1 MFGKNK
7 NQDQK
12 MSFKVLMN
20 DGHAATLAA
29 SMPILLY
36 DGRYLQ
42 HNGVRRTIEVAKLAP
57 KLWTRIPA
65 LESLKTSYGC
75 EPDQTVYAIV
85 MPSWAFKK
93 FQLFKPMKKKDIHR
107 TVSYM
112 AAKAIFADAFMDT
125 DVTMIS
131 ASMFL
136 DSVNT
141 NIGMEKSQK
150 NYCNIMRVLQMF
162 EDKDGYLSS
171 TDIEMAAVFIA
182 AICEDCNAADIR
194 KSVAHA
200 AKISGKDIVKTW
212 KKDRKDTKKK
222 KKNGDSLNVKPNLDA
237 VMYPDEDDDM
247 DEDEPPIEEKPTPD
261 PPKAKEEMDK
271 ATDASNA
278 AGKIVDVAKKV
289 AKNPKDDP
297 FAEDEEFTNYSI
309 FDDADKE
316 VPAAKSVARF
326 TKVPKANSTDEAE
339 DLDVEPVGLRDMSG
353 DDVEEI
359 DEEDEVPE
367 QPLVEQATIIP
378 EEDDQ

>member
-12 MSFKVLMN
+12 LSFKVLMN

-36 DGRYLQ
+36 DGRYLK
-42 HNGVRRTIEVAKLAP
+42 HNDVRRTIEIAKLAP

-65 LESLKTSYGC
+65 LESLKTSFGRS
-75 EPDQTVYAIV
+75 PDQTVYAIV

-93 FQLFKPMKKKDIHR
+93 FQLFKPMRKKDIDR

-112 AAKAIFADAFMDT
+112 AAKAIFDNAFMDT
-125 DVTMIS
+125 DITKIS

-150 NYCNIMRVLQMF
+150 SYCNIMRVLQMF

-171 TDIEMAAVFIA
+171 TDIEMASVFIA

-194 KSVAHA
+194 KAVAHA

-222 KKNGDSLNVKPNLDA
+222 KKNGDSLNIKPNMDA
-237 VMYPDEDDDM
+237 VMYPDEDDDDM
-247 DEDEPPIEEKPTPD
+247 EDEPPIEEKPNPN

-271 ATDASNA
+271 VTDSSNDADKIA
-278 AGKIVDVAKKV
+278 AAAKKV
-289 AKNPKDDP
+289 DKN
-297 FAEDEEFTNYSI
+297 
-309 FDDADKE
+309 
-316 VPAAKSVARF
+316 
-326 TKVPKANSTDEAE
+326 PKANSADEDE
-339 DLDVEPVGLRDMSG
+339 DLDAEPVGLRDMSG
-353 DDVEEI
+353 DDVEET
-359 DEEDEVPE
+359 DPEDEVPE

>member
-12 MSFKVLMN
+12 LSFKVLMN

-29 SMPILLY
+29 GMPILLY
-36 DGRYLQ
+36 DGRYLK
-42 HNGVRRTIEVAKLAP
+42 HNDVRRTIEIAKLAP

-75 EPDQTVYAIV
+75 EPEQTIYAIV
-85 MPSWAFKK
+85 VPSWAFKK
-93 FQLFKPMKKKDIHR
+93 IQLFKPMKKKDIHR

-125 DVTMIS
+125 DVTTIS

-194 KSVAHA
+194 KAVAHA

-247 DEDEPPIEEKPTPD
+247 DEDEPPIEEKPIPD
-261 PPKAKEEMDK
+261 PPKEKMDK
-271 ATDASNA
+271 ATGAERKA
-278 AGKIVDVAKKV
+278 TE
-289 AKNPKDDP
+289 NPKNDSVD
-297 FAEDEEFTNYSI
+297 ED
-309 FDDADKE
+309 
-316 VPAAKSVARF
+316 
-326 TKVPKANSTDEAE
+326 E
-339 DLDVEPVGLRDMSG
+339 DLDTEPIGLWEISG
-353 DDVEEI
+353 DDVEEP
-359 DEEDEVPE
+359 DSEDEVPE

>member
-12 MSFKVLMN
+12 LSFKVLMN

-36 DGRYLQ
+36 DGRYLK
-42 HNGVRRTIEVAKLAP
+42 HNDVRRTIEIAKLAP

-65 LESLKTSYGC
+65 LESLKTSFGRA
-75 EPDQTVYAIV
+75 PDQTVYAIV

-93 FQLFKPMKKKDIHR
+93 FQLFKPMRKKDIDR

-112 AAKAIFADAFMDT
+112 AAKAIFDNAFMDT
-125 DVTMIS
+125 DITKIS

-141 NIGMEKSQK
+141 NIGMEKSQ
-150 NYCNIMRVLQMF
+150 NSYCHIMRVLQMF

-171 TDIEMAAVFIA
+171 TDIEMASVFIA

-194 KSVAHA
+194 KAVAHA

-222 KKNGDSLNVKPNLDA
+222 KKNGDSLNVKLNIDS

-247 DEDEPPIEEKPTPD
+247 DEDEPPIEEKPIPD
-261 PPKAKEEMDK
+261 PPKTKEKMNK
-271 ATDASNA
+271 ATDASNV
-278 AGKIVDVAKKV
+278 AGSKTADAERKV
-289 AKNPKDDP
+289 TENPKNDSAD
-297 FAEDEEFTNYSI
+297 ED
-309 FDDADKE
+309 
-316 VPAAKSVARF
+316 
-326 TKVPKANSTDEAE
+326 E
-339 DLDVEPVGLRDMSG
+339 DLDAEPIGLRDMSG

-359 DEEDEVPE
+359 DSEDEVPE

-378 EEDDQ
+378 EEDNQ

>member
-12 MSFKVLMN
+12 LSFKVLMN

-36 DGRYLQ
+36 DGRYLK
-42 HNGVRRTIEVAKLAP
+42 HNDVRRTIEIAKLAP

-65 LESLKTSYGC
+65 LESLKTSFGRS
-75 EPDQTVYAIV
+75 PDQTVYAIV

-93 FQLFKPMKKKDIHR
+93 FQLFKPMSKKDIDR

-112 AAKAIFADAFMDT
+112 AAKAIFDNAFMDT
-125 DVTMIS
+125 DITKIS

-150 NYCNIMRVLQMF
+150 SYCNIMRVLQMF

-194 KSVAHA
+194 KAVAHA

-247 DEDEPPIEEKPTPD
+247 DEDEPPIEEKPIPD
-261 PPKAKEEMDK
+261 PPKEKMDK
-271 ATDASNA
+271 ATGAERKA
-278 AGKIVDVAKKV
+278 TE
-289 AKNPKDDP
+289 NPKNDSVD
-297 FAEDEEFTNYSI
+297 ED
-309 FDDADKE
+309 
-316 VPAAKSVARF
+316 
-326 TKVPKANSTDEAE
+326 E
-339 DLDVEPVGLRDMSG
+339 DLDTEPIGLWEISG
-353 DDVEEI
+353 DDVEETNS
-359 DEEDEVPE
+359 EDEVPE

>member
-1 MFGKNK
+1 MFKIKNH
-7 NQDQK
+7 DQK
-12 MSFKVLMN
+12 LSFKVLMN

-36 DGRYLQ
+36 DGRYLK
-42 HNGVRRTIEVAKLAP
+42 HNDVRRTIEIAKLAP

-65 LESLKTSYGC
+65 LESLKTSFGRA
-75 EPDQTVYAIV
+75 PDQTVYAIV

-93 FQLFKPMKKKDIHR
+93 FQLFKPMRKKDIDR

-112 AAKAIFADAFMDT
+112 AAKAIFDNAFMDT
-125 DVTMIS
+125 DITKIS

-150 NYCNIMRVLQMF
+150 SYCNIMRVLQMF

-171 TDIEMAAVFIA
+171 TDIEMASVFIA

-194 KSVAHA
+194 KAVAHA

-222 KKNGDSLNVKPNLDA
+222 KKNGDSLNIKPNMDA
-237 VMYPDEDDDM
+237 VMYPDEDDDDM
-247 DEDEPPIEEKPTPD
+247 EDEPPIEEKPNPN

-271 ATDASNA
+271 VTDVSN
-278 AGKIVDVAKKV
+278 
-289 AKNPKDDP
+289 
-297 FAEDEEFTNYSI
+297 
-309 FDDADKE
+309 DADKITDVE
-316 VPAAKSVARF
+316 K
-326 TKVPKANSTDEAE
+326 KVDKNPKANSADEDE
-339 DLDVEPVGLRDMSG
+339 DLDAEPVGLRDMSG
-353 DDVEEI
+353 DDVEET
-359 DEEDEVPE
+359 DPEDEVPE
-367 QPLVEQATIIP
+367 QPLVEQATIVP

>member
-1 MFGKNK
+1 MFKIKNH
-7 NQDQK
+7 DQK
-12 MSFKVLMN
+12 LSFKVLMN

-36 DGRYLQ
+36 DGRYLK
-42 HNGVRRTIEVAKLAP
+42 HNDVRRTIEIAKLAP

-65 LESLKTSYGC
+65 LESLKTSFGRA
-75 EPDQTVYAIV
+75 PDQTIYAIV

-93 FQLFKPMKKKDIHR
+93 FQLFKPMKKKDIDR

-112 AAKAIFADAFMDT
+112 AAKAIFDNAFMDT
-125 DVTMIS
+125 DITKIS

-150 NYCNIMRVLQMF
+150 SYCNIMRVLQMF

-171 TDIEMAAVFIA
+171 TDIEMASVFIA

-194 KSVAHA
+194 KAVAHA

-222 KKNGDSLNVKPNLDA
+222 KKNGDSLNIKPNLDA

-247 DEDEPPIEEKPTPD
+247 DEDEPPIEEKPNPN

-271 ATDASNA
+271 VTDSSN
-278 AGKIVDVAKKV
+278 
-289 AKNPKDDP
+289 
-297 FAEDEEFTNYSI
+297 
-309 FDDADKE
+309 DADKIDNTE
-316 VPAAKSVARF
+316 KKV
-326 TKVPKANSTDEAE
+326 TKNLKNDSADEE
-339 DLDVEPVGLRDMSG
+339 DGADEEPTGLRDMSG
-353 DDVEEI
+353 DDVEEA
-359 DEEDEVPE
+359 DSEDEVPE

-378 EEDDQ
+378 EEDNQ

>member
-12 MSFKVLMN
+12 LSFKVLMN

-29 SMPILLY
+29 GMPILLY
-36 DGRYLQ
+36 DGRYLK
-42 HNGVRRTIEVAKLAP
+42 HNDVRRTIEIAKLAP

-75 EPDQTVYAIV
+75 EPEQTIYAIV

-112 AAKAIFADAFMDT
+112 AAKAIFADAFMDA
-125 DVTMIS
+125 DVTTIS

-136 DSVNT
+136 DSINT

-150 NYCNIMRVLQMF
+150 SYCNIMRVLQMF

-171 TDIEMAAVFIA
+171 TDIEMASVFIA

-194 KSVAHA
+194 KAVAHA

-222 KKNGDSLNVKPNLDA
+222 KKNGDSLNVKPNIDA

-247 DEDEPPIEEKPTPD
+247 DEDEPPIEEKPMD
-261 PPKAKEEMDK
+261 ADYVLKVRKEMDK
-271 ATDASNA
+271 VTDAIYTDKETGKVDFSASNIADKIIDA
-278 AGKIVDVAKKV
+278 AKEVTKKL
-289 AKNPKDDP
+289 KNDSD
-297 FAEDEEFTNYSI
+297 DEE
-309 FDDADKE
+309 DGVDE
-316 VPAAKSVARF
+316 EPA
-326 TKVPKANSTDEAE
+326 
-339 DLDVEPVGLRDMSG
+339 GLRDMSG

-359 DEEDEVPE
+359 DSEDEVPE

-378 EEDDQ
+378 EEDNQ

>member
-1 MFGKNK
+1 MFKNK
-7 NQDQK
+7 NHDQK
-12 MSFKVLMN
+12 LSFKVLMN

-36 DGRYLQ
+36 DGRYLK
-42 HNGVRRTIEVAKLAP
+42 HNDVRRTIEIAKLAP

-65 LESLKTSYGC
+65 LEFLKTSFGRA
-75 EPDQTVYAIV
+75 PDQTVYAIV

-93 FQLFKPMKKKDIHR
+93 FQLFKPMRKKDIDR

-112 AAKAIFADAFMDT
+112 AAKAIFDNAFMDT
-125 DVTMIS
+125 DITKIS

-150 NYCNIMRVLQMF
+150 SYCNIMRVLQMF

-171 TDIEMAAVFIA
+171 TDIEMASVFIA

-194 KSVAHA
+194 KAVAHA

-222 KKNGDSLNVKPNLDA
+222 KKNGDSLNIKPNMDA
-237 VMYPDEDDDM
+237 VMYPDEDDDDM
-247 DEDEPPIEEKPTPD
+247 EDEPPIEEKPNPN

-271 ATDASNA
+271 VTDSSN
-278 AGKIVDVAKKV
+278 
-289 AKNPKDDP
+289 
-297 FAEDEEFTNYSI
+297 
-309 FDDADKE
+309 DADKVDNTE
-316 VPAAKSVARF
+316 KKV
-326 TKVPKANSTDEAE
+326 TKNLKNDSADEE
-339 DLDVEPVGLRDMSG
+339 DGADEEPTGLRDMSG
-353 DDVEEI
+353 DDVEET
-359 DEEDEVPE
+359 DPEDEVPE
-367 QPLVEQATIIP
+367 QPLVEQATIVP

>member
-1 MFGKNK
+1 MFKNK

-12 MSFKVLMN
+12 LSFKVLMN

-36 DGRYLQ
+36 DGRYLK
-42 HNGVRRTIEVAKLAP
+42 HNNVRRTIEVAKLAP

-65 LESLKTSYGC
+65 LESLKTAYGC

-85 MPSWAFKK
+85 MPSWAFKR

-107 TVSYM
+107 TISYM
-112 AAKAIFADAFMDT
+112 ATKAIFADAFMDA
-125 DVTMIS
+125 DVTKIS

-141 NIGMEKSQK
+141 KIGMEKSQK
-150 NYCNIMRVLQMF
+150 NYCAIMRVLQMF

-171 TDIEMAAVFIA
+171 TDIEMASEFIA
-182 AICEDCNAADIR
+182 AICEDCNAADIH
-194 KSVAHA
+194 KAVAHA
-200 AKISGKDIVKTW
+200 AKISGKDISKSW

-237 VMYPDEDDDM
+237 AMYPDEDDDM
-247 DEDEPPIEEKPTPD
+247 DEDEPPIEEKPMPD
-261 PPKAKEEMDK
+261 PLKVKEEMGK
-271 ATDASNA
+271 VTDAMFTDKETGKVDITPSNVA
-278 AGKIVDVAKKV
+278 DKIVDAAKKV
-289 AKNPKDDP
+289 TKNLKNDSDD
-297 FAEDEEFTNYSI
+297 
-309 FDDADKE
+309 
-316 VPAAKSVARF
+316 
-326 TKVPKANSTDEAE
+326 E
-339 DLDVEPVGLRDMSG
+339 DLDAEPVGLHDMSG

-359 DEEDEVPE
+359 DSEDEVPE

>member
-1 MFGKNK
+1 MFKNK
-7 NQDQK
+7 NHDQK
-12 MSFKVLMN
+12 LSFKVLMN

-36 DGRYLQ
+36 EGRYLK
-42 HNGVRRTIEVAKLAP
+42 HNDVRRTIEIAKLAP

-65 LESLKTSYGC
+65 LESLKTSFGRS
-75 EPDQTVYAIV
+75 PDQTVYAIV

-93 FQLFKPMKKKDIHR
+93 FQLFKPMRKKDIDR

-112 AAKAIFADAFMDT
+112 AAKAIFDNAFMDT
-125 DVTMIS
+125 DITKIS

-150 NYCNIMRVLQMF
+150 SYCNIMRVLQMF

-171 TDIEMAAVFIA
+171 TDIEMASVFIA

-194 KSVAHA
+194 KAVAHA

-222 KKNGDSLNVKPNLDA
+222 KKNDDSLNVKPNLDA

-247 DEDEPPIEEKPTPD
+247 EEDEPPIDEKPIPD
-261 PPKAKEEMDK
+261 PPKEKEEMDK
-271 ATDASNA
+271 VTDASNDA
-278 AGKIVDVAKKV
+278 DKIADAAKKV
-289 AKNPKDDP
+289 TKNLKNDS
-297 FAEDEEFTNYSI
+297 ADEE
-309 FDDADKE
+309 DGADE
-316 VPAAKSVARF
+316 
-326 TKVPKANSTDEAE
+326 
-339 DLDVEPVGLRDMSG
+339 EPTGLRDMSG
-353 DDVEEI
+353 DDVEET
-359 DEEDEVPE
+359 DPEDEVPE

>member
-1 MFGKNK
+1 MFKNK

-12 MSFKVLMN
+12 LSFKVLMN

-42 HNGVRRTIEVAKLAP
+42 HNGVRRTIDVAKLAP

-75 EPDQTVYAIV
+75 EPDQTVYSIV

-125 DVTMIS
+125 DVTTIS

-141 NIGMEKSQK
+141 KIGMEKSQK

-194 KSVAHA
+194 KAVAHA
-200 AKISGKDIVKTW
+200 AKISGKDINKSW

-247 DEDEPPIEEKPTPD
+247 DEDEPPIEEKPIPDMPD
-261 PPKAKEEMDK
+261 PLKVKEEMDK
-271 ATDASNA
+271 VTDAMYTDKET
-278 AGKIVDVAKKV
+278 GKVDVSVSNIADKITDAAKKV
-289 AKNPKDDP
+289 TNNLKNDS
-297 FAEDEEFTNYSI
+297 ADEE
-309 FDDADKE
+309 DGADE
-316 VPAAKSVARF
+316 EPA
-326 TKVPKANSTDEAE
+326 
-339 DLDVEPVGLRDMSG
+339 GLRDMSG

-359 DEEDEVPE
+359 DSEDEVPE

>member
-12 MSFKVLMN
+12 LSFKVLMN

-36 DGRYLQ
+36 DGRYLK
-42 HNGVRRTIEVAKLAP
+42 HNDVRRTIEIAKLAP

-65 LESLKTSYGC
+65 LESLKTSFGRA
-75 EPDQTVYAIV
+75 PDQTVYAIV

-93 FQLFKPMKKKDIHR
+93 FQLFKPMRKKDIDR

-112 AAKAIFADAFMDT
+112 AAKAIFDNAFMDT
-125 DVTMIS
+125 DITKIS

-136 DSVNT
+136 DSVNA

-150 NYCNIMRVLQMF
+150 SYCNIMRVLQMF

-171 TDIEMAAVFIA
+171 TDIEMASVFIA

-194 KSVAHA
+194 KAVAHA

-222 KKNGDSLNVKPNLDA
+222 KKNDVNLTKKD
-237 VMYPDEDDDM
+237 
-247 DEDEPPIEEKPTPD
+247 
-261 PPKAKEEMDK
+261 
-271 ATDASNA
+271 TDRL
-278 AGKIVDVAKKV
+278 
-289 AKNPKDDP
+289 
-297 FAEDEEFTNYSI
+297 YSI
-309 FDDADKE
+309 LTQTSQLKTAC
-316 VPAAKSVARF
+316 AS
-326 TKVPKANSTDEAE
+326 
-339 DLDVEPVGLRDMSG
+339 
-353 DDVEEI
+353 
-359 DEEDEVPE
+359 
-367 QPLVEQATIIP
+367 
-378 EEDDQ
+378 

>member
-7 NQDQK
+7 NQDKK
-12 MSFKVLMN
+12 MTFKVLMN

-29 SMPILLY
+29 GMPILLY

-42 HNGVRRTIEVAKLAP
+42 HNGVRRTIEVSKLAP

-75 EPDQTVYAIV
+75 EPEQTIYAIV

-93 FQLFKPMKKKDIHR
+93 FQLFKPMRKKDIDR

-112 AAKAIFADAFMDT
+112 AAKAIFDNAFMDT
-125 DVTMIS
+125 DITKIS

-150 NYCNIMRVLQMF
+150 SYCNIMRVLQMF

-171 TDIEMAAVFIA
+171 TDIEMASVFIA

-194 KSVAHA
+194 KAVAHA

-222 KKNGDSLNVKPNLDA
+222 KKNGDSLNVKTNLDA

-247 DEDEPPIEEKPTPD
+247 EDEPPIKEKPIPD
-261 PPKAKEEMDK
+261 PQKTKEKMDK
-271 ATDASNA
+271 ETDAERKA
-278 AGKIVDVAKKV
+278 TE
-289 AKNPKDDP
+289 NPKNDSMD
-297 FAEDEEFTNYSI
+297 ED
-309 FDDADKE
+309 
-316 VPAAKSVARF
+316 
-326 TKVPKANSTDEAE
+326 E
-339 DLDVEPVGLRDMSG
+339 DLDTEPIGLWEISG
-353 DDVEEI
+353 DDVEETNS
-359 DEEDEVPE
+359 EDEVPE

>member
-1 MFGKNK
+1 MFKIKNH
-7 NQDQK
+7 DQK
-12 MSFKVLMN
+12 LSFKVLMN

-36 DGRYLQ
+36 DGRYLK
-42 HNGVRRTIEVAKLAP
+42 HNDVRRTIEIAKLAP

-65 LESLKTSYGC
+65 LESLKTSFGRA
-75 EPDQTVYAIV
+75 PDQTIYAIV

-93 FQLFKPMKKKDIHR
+93 FQLFKPMKKKDIDR

-112 AAKAIFADAFMDT
+112 AAKAIFDNAFMDT
-125 DVTMIS
+125 DITKIS

-150 NYCNIMRVLQMF
+150 SYCHIMRVLQMF

-171 TDIEMAAVFIA
+171 TDIEMASVFIA

-194 KSVAHA
+194 KAVAHA

-222 KKNGDSLNVKPNLDA
+222 KKNGDSLNIKPNMDA
-237 VMYPDEDDDM
+237 VMYPDEDDDDM
-247 DEDEPPIEEKPTPD
+247 EDEPPIEEKPNPN

-271 ATDASNA
+271 VTDSSN
-278 AGKIVDVAKKV
+278 
-289 AKNPKDDP
+289 
-297 FAEDEEFTNYSI
+297 
-309 FDDADKE
+309 DADKVDNTE
-316 VPAAKSVARF
+316 KKV
-326 TKVPKANSTDEAE
+326 TKNLKNDSADEE
-339 DLDVEPVGLRDMSG
+339 DGADEEPTGLRDMSG
-353 DDVEEI
+353 DDVEET
-359 DEEDEVPE
+359 DPEDEVPE

>member
-1 MFGKNK
+1 MFKNK
-7 NQDQK
+7 NHDQK
-12 MSFKVLMN
+12 LSFKVLMN

-57 KLWTRIPA
+57 KLWTRIQA

-75 EPDQTVYAIV
+75 EPDQTIYAIV

-93 FQLFKPMKKKDIHR
+93 FQLFKPMRKKDIDR

-112 AAKAIFADAFMDT
+112 AAKAIFSDAFMDT
-125 DVTMIS
+125 DVTTIS

-141 NIGMEKSQK
+141 KIGTEKSQK
-150 NYCNIMRVLQMF
+150 SYCHIMRVLQMF

-171 TDIEMAAVFIA
+171 TDIEMASVFIA

-194 KSVAHA
+194 KAVAHA

-247 DEDEPPIEEKPTPD
+247 DEDEPPIEEKPNPN

-278 AGKIVDVAKKV
+278 ADKVDNTEKKV
-289 AKNPKDDP
+289 TKNLKNDS
-297 FAEDEEFTNYSI
+297 ADEE
-309 FDDADKE
+309 DGADE
-316 VPAAKSVARF
+316 
-326 TKVPKANSTDEAE
+326 
-339 DLDVEPVGLRDMSG
+339 EPTGLRDMSG
-353 DDVEEI
+353 DDVEET
-359 DEEDEVPE
+359 DPEDEVPE

>member
-1 MFGKNK
+1 MFKIKNH
-7 NQDQK
+7 DQK
-12 MSFKVLMN
+12 LSFKVLMN

-36 DGRYLQ
+36 DGRYLK
-42 HNGVRRTIEVAKLAP
+42 HNDVRRTIEIAKLAP

-65 LESLKTSYGC
+65 LESLKTSFGRA
-75 EPDQTVYAIV
+75 PDQTVYAIV

-93 FQLFKPMKKKDIHR
+93 FQLFKPMRKKDIDR

-112 AAKAIFADAFMDT
+112 AAKAIFDNAFMDT
-125 DVTMIS
+125 DITKIS

-150 NYCNIMRVLQMF
+150 SYCNIMRVLQMF

-171 TDIEMAAVFIA
+171 TDIEMASVFIA

-194 KSVAHA
+194 KAVAHA

-222 KKNGDSLNVKPNLDA
+222 KKNDDSLNVKPNIDS

-247 DEDEPPIEEKPTPD
+247 DEDEPPIEEKPNPN

-271 ATDASNA
+271 VTDVSN
-278 AGKIVDVAKKV
+278 
-289 AKNPKDDP
+289 
-297 FAEDEEFTNYSI
+297 
-309 FDDADKE
+309 DADKITDVE
-316 VPAAKSVARF
+316 K
-326 TKVPKANSTDEAE
+326 KVDKNPKANSADEDE
-339 DLDVEPVGLRDMSG
+339 DLDAEPVGLRDMSG
-353 DDVEEI
+353 DDVEET
-359 DEEDEVPE
+359 DPEDEVPE
-367 QPLVEQATIIP
+367 QPLVEQATIVP

>member
-1 MFGKNK
+1 MFKIKNH
-7 NQDQK
+7 DQK
-12 MSFKVLMN
+12 LSFKVLMN

-36 DGRYLQ
+36 DGRYLK
-42 HNGVRRTIEVAKLAP
+42 HNDVRRTIEIAKLAP

-65 LESLKTSYGC
+65 LESLKTSFGRA
-75 EPDQTVYAIV
+75 PDQTIYAIV

-93 FQLFKPMKKKDIHR
+93 FQLFKPMKKKDIDR

-112 AAKAIFADAFMDT
+112 AAKAIFDNAFMDT
-125 DVTMIS
+125 DITKIS

-150 NYCNIMRVLQMF
+150 SYCNIMRVLQMF

-171 TDIEMAAVFIA
+171 TDIEMASVFIA

-194 KSVAHA
+194 KAVAHA

-222 KKNGDSLNVKPNLDA
+222 KKNGDSLNIKPNMDA
-237 VMYPDEDDDM
+237 VMYPDEDDDDM
-247 DEDEPPIEEKPTPD
+247 EDEPPIEEKPNPN

-271 ATDASNA
+271 VTDSSN
-278 AGKIVDVAKKV
+278 
-289 AKNPKDDP
+289 
-297 FAEDEEFTNYSI
+297 
-309 FDDADKE
+309 DADKVDNTE
-316 VPAAKSVARF
+316 KKV
-326 TKVPKANSTDEAE
+326 TKNLKNDSADEE
-339 DLDVEPVGLRDMSG
+339 DGADEEPTGLRDMSG
-353 DDVEEI
+353 DDVEET
-359 DEEDEVPE
+359 DPEDEVPE
-367 QPLVEQATIIP
+367 QPLVEQATIVP

>member
-1 MFGKNK
+1 MFKIKNH
-7 NQDQK
+7 DQK
-12 MSFKVLMN
+12 LSFKVLMN

-29 SMPILLY
+29 SMPILMY

-42 HNGVRRTIEVAKLAP
+42 HNGVRRTIEVSKLAP

-65 LESLKTSYGC
+65 LESLKTSFGRA
-75 EPDQTVYAIV
+75 PDQTVYAIV

-93 FQLFKPMKKKDIHR
+93 FQLFKPMRKKDIDR

-112 AAKAIFADAFMDT
+112 AAKAIFDNAFMDT
-125 DVTMIS
+125 DITKIS

-150 NYCNIMRVLQMF
+150 SYCNIMRVLQMF

-171 TDIEMAAVFIA
+171 TDIEMASVFIA

-194 KSVAHA
+194 KAVAHA

-222 KKNGDSLNVKPNLDA
+222 KKNGDSLNIKPNMDA
-237 VMYPDEDDDM
+237 VMYPDEDDDDM
-247 DEDEPPIEEKPTPD
+247 EDEPPIEEKPNPN

-271 ATDASNA
+271 VTDSSN
-278 AGKIVDVAKKV
+278 
-289 AKNPKDDP
+289 
-297 FAEDEEFTNYSI
+297 
-309 FDDADKE
+309 DADKVDNTE
-316 VPAAKSVARF
+316 KKV
-326 TKVPKANSTDEAE
+326 TKNLKNDSADEE
-339 DLDVEPVGLRDMSG
+339 DGADEEPTGLRDMSG
-353 DDVEEI
+353 DDVEET
-359 DEEDEVPE
+359 DPEDEVPE
-367 QPLVEQATIIP
+367 QPLVEQATIVP

>member
-1 MFGKNK
+1 MFKNK

-12 MSFKVLMN
+12 LSFKVLMN

-36 DGRYLQ
+36 DGRYLK
-42 HNGVRRTIEVAKLAP
+42 HNDVRRTIEIAKLAP
-57 KLWTRIPA
+57 KLWNKIPA
-65 LESLKTSYGC
+65 LESLKTSFGRS
-75 EPDQTVYAIV
+75 PDQTVYAVV

-93 FQLFKPMKKKDIHR
+93 FQLFKPMKKKDIDR

-112 AAKAIFADAFMDT
+112 AAKAIFDNAFMDT
-125 DVTMIS
+125 DITKIS

-150 NYCNIMRVLQMF
+150 SYCHIMRVLQMF

-171 TDIEMAAVFIA
+171 TDIEMASVFIA

-194 KSVAHA
+194 KAVAHA
-200 AKISGKDIVKTW
+200 AKISGKDFSKSW
-212 KKDRKDTKKK
+212 KKDCKDTKKK

-247 DEDEPPIEEKPTPD
+247 DEDEPPIEEKPIPD
-261 PPKAKEEMDK
+261 HSKAKEEMEST
-271 ATDASNA
+271 TDANNA
-278 AGKIVDVAKKV
+278 ADKVDNTEKKV
-289 AKNPKDDP
+289 TKNPEIDSAD
-297 FAEDEEFTNYSI
+297 EDE
-309 FDDADKE
+309 
-316 VPAAKSVARF
+316 
-326 TKVPKANSTDEAE
+326 
-339 DLDVEPVGLRDMSG
+339 DLNAEPVGLRDMSG

-359 DEEDEVPE
+359 DSEDEVPE

>member
-7 NQDQK
+7 NQDKK
-12 MSFKVLMN
+12 MTFKVLMN

-29 SMPILLY
+29 GMPILLY

-42 HNGVRRTIEVAKLAP
+42 HNGVRRTIEVSKLAP

-75 EPDQTVYAIV
+75 EPEQTIYAIV

-93 FQLFKPMKKKDIHR
+93 IQLFKPMKKKDIHR
-107 TVSYM
+107 TISYM
-112 AAKAIFADAFMDT
+112 AAKAIFSDAFMDA
-125 DVTMIS
+125 DVTTIS

-136 DSVNT
+136 DSINT

-171 TDIEMAAVFIA
+171 TDIEMAAVFIS

-194 KSVAHA
+194 KAVAHA

-222 KKNGDSLNVKPNLDA
+222 KKNGDSLNIKPNLDA

-247 DEDEPPIEEKPTPD
+247 DEDEPPIEEKPISD
-261 PPKAKEEMDK
+261 PSKEKEKMNKSTDANNVAGKTADAERK
-271 ATDASNA
+271 ATE
-278 AGKIVDVAKKV
+278 
-289 AKNPKDDP
+289 NPKNDSVD
-297 FAEDEEFTNYSI
+297 ED
-309 FDDADKE
+309 
-316 VPAAKSVARF
+316 
-326 TKVPKANSTDEAE
+326 E
-339 DLDVEPVGLRDMSG
+339 DLDTEPIGLWEISG

-359 DEEDEVPE
+359 DSEDEVPE

-378 EEDDQ
+378 EEDQ

>member
-1 MFGKNK
+1 MFKIKNH
-7 NQDQK
+7 DQK
-12 MSFKVLMN
+12 LSFKVLMN

-36 DGRYLQ
+36 DGRYLK
-42 HNGVRRTIEVAKLAP
+42 HNDVRRTIEIAKLAP

-65 LESLKTSYGC
+65 LESLKTSFGRS
-75 EPDQTVYAIV
+75 PDQTVYAIV

-93 FQLFKPMKKKDIHR
+93 FQLFKPMRKKDIDR

-112 AAKAIFADAFMDT
+112 AAKAIFDNAFMDT
-125 DVTMIS
+125 DITKIS

-150 NYCNIMRVLQMF
+150 SYCHIMRVLQMF

-171 TDIEMAAVFIA
+171 TDIEMASVFIA

-194 KSVAHA
+194 QAVAHA

-222 KKNGDSLNVKPNLDA
+222 KKNGDSLNVKPNIDA

-247 DEDEPPIEEKPTPD
+247 DEDEPPIEEKPMD
-261 PPKAKEEMDK
+261 ADYVLKVRKEMDK
-271 ATDASNA
+271 VADAIYTDKETGKVDFSASNIADKIIDA
-278 AGKIVDVAKKV
+278 AKEVTKKL
-289 AKNPKDDP
+289 KNDSD
-297 FAEDEEFTNYSI
+297 DEE
-309 FDDADKE
+309 DGADE
-316 VPAAKSVARF
+316 EPA
-326 TKVPKANSTDEAE
+326 
-339 DLDVEPVGLRDMSG
+339 GLRDMSG

-359 DEEDEVPE
+359 DSDDEVPE

>member
-12 MSFKVLMN
+12 LSFKVLMN

-36 DGRYLQ
+36 DGRYLK
-42 HNGVRRTIEVAKLAP
+42 HNDVRRTIEIAKLAP

-65 LESLKTSYGC
+65 LESLKTSFGRA
-75 EPDQTVYAIV
+75 PDQTVYAIV

-93 FQLFKPMKKKDIHR
+93 FQLFKPMRKKDIDR

-112 AAKAIFADAFMDT
+112 AAKAIFDNAFMDT
-125 DVTMIS
+125 DITKIS

-150 NYCNIMRVLQMF
+150 SYCHIMRVLQMF

-171 TDIEMAAVFIA
+171 TDIEMASVFIA

-194 KSVAHA
+194 KAVAHA

-222 KKNGDSLNVKPNLDA
+222 KKNGDSLNIKPNMDA

-247 DEDEPPIEEKPTPD
+247 EEDEPPIDEKPIPD
-261 PPKAKEEMDK
+261 SPKAKEEMDK
-271 ATDASNA
+271 ATDASNDA
-278 AGKIVDVAKKV
+278 DKIADAAKKV
-289 AKNPKDDP
+289 AKNPK
-297 FAEDEEFTNYSI
+297 
-309 FDDADKE
+309 
-316 VPAAKSVARF
+316 
-326 TKVPKANSTDEAE
+326 ANSADEDE
-339 DLDVEPVGLRDMSG
+339 DLDAEPVGLRDMSG
-353 DDVEEI
+353 DDVEET
-359 DEEDEVPE
+359 DPEDEVPE
-367 QPLVEQATIIP
+367 QPLVEQATIVP

>member
-1 MFGKNK
+1 MFKKNK

-20 DGHAATLAA
+20 DGHAATIAA
-29 SMPILLY
+29 VMPILLY
-36 DGRYLQ
+36 DGRYLK
-42 HNGVRRTIEVAKLAP
+42 HNGVRRTIEIAKLAP

-65 LESLKTSYGC
+65 LETLKTAFGC
-75 EPDQTVYAIV
+75 EPDQVVYAIV

-93 FQLFKPMKKKDIHR
+93 FKLFKPMSKKDVDMA
-107 TVSYM
+107 VSYM
-112 AAKAIFADAFMDT
+112 AAKAIFENAFMDT
-125 DVTMIS
+125 EITTIS

-141 NIGMEKSQK
+141 SIGMEKSQK

-171 TDIEMAAVFIA
+171 TDIEMASEFIA
-182 AICEDCNAADIR
+182 AICEDCNAGDIR
-194 KSVAHA
+194 KAVAHA
-200 AKISGKDIVKTW
+200 AKTSGKDINKSW

-237 VMYPDEDDDM
+237 AMYSDEDDDM
-247 DEDEPPIEEKPTPD
+247 DEDEPPVEEKPMPD
-261 PPKAKEEMDK
+261 PLKVKEEMDK
-271 ATDASNA
+271 VTDAMFTDKETGKVNIDPSNVA
-278 AGKIVDVAKKV
+278 DKIVDAAKKV
-289 AKNPKDDP
+289 TKNLENDSDD
-297 FAEDEEFTNYSI
+297 EDG
-309 FDDADKE
+309 
-316 VPAAKSVARF
+316 V
-326 TKVPKANSTDEAE
+326 DE
-339 DLDVEPVGLRDMSG
+339 EPVGLRDMSG

-359 DEEDEVPE
+359 DSEDEVPE

>member
-12 MSFKVLMN
+12 LSFKVLMN

-36 DGRYLQ
+36 DGRYLK
-42 HNGVRRTIEVAKLAP
+42 HNDVRRTIEIAKLAP

-65 LESLKTSYGC
+65 LESLKTSFGRA
-75 EPDQTVYAIV
+75 PDQTVYAIV

-93 FQLFKPMKKKDIHR
+93 FQLFKPMRKKDIDR

-112 AAKAIFADAFMDT
+112 AAKAIFDNAFMDT
-125 DVTMIS
+125 DITTIS

-150 NYCNIMRVLQMF
+150 SYCNIMRVLQMF

-182 AICEDCNAADIR
+182 AICEDCNATDIR
-194 KSVAHA
+194 KAVAHA

-247 DEDEPPIEEKPTPD
+247 EEDEPPIDEKPIPDIPD
-261 PPKAKEEMDK
+261 PLKVKEEMNK
-271 ATDASNA
+271 VTDAMYTDKETGKVDVSVSNIA
-278 AGKIVDVAKKV
+278 DKIVDAAKKV
-289 AKNPKDDP
+289 TKNLKNDS
-297 FAEDEEFTNYSI
+297 ADEE
-309 FDDADKE
+309 DGADE
-316 VPAAKSVARF
+316 
-326 TKVPKANSTDEAE
+326 
-339 DLDVEPVGLRDMSG
+339 EPIGLRDMSG
-353 DDVEEI
+353 DDVEET
-359 DEEDEVPE
+359 DPEDEVPE
-367 QPLVEQATIIP
+367 QPLVEQATIVP

>member
-1 MFGKNK
+1 MFKNK
-7 NQDQK
+7 NHDQK
-12 MSFKVLMN
+12 LSFKVLMN

-36 DGRYLQ
+36 DGRYLK
-42 HNGVRRTIEVAKLAP
+42 HNDVRRTIEIAKLAP

-65 LESLKTSYGC
+65 LESLKTSFGRA
-75 EPDQTVYAIV
+75 PDQTVYAIV

-93 FQLFKPMKKKDIHR
+93 FQLFKPMRKKDIDR

-112 AAKAIFADAFMDT
+112 ASKAIFADAFMDT
-125 DVTMIS
+125 DVTTIS

-141 NIGMEKSQK
+141 KIGMEKSQK
-150 NYCNIMRVLQMF
+150 SYCHIMRVLQMF

-171 TDIEMAAVFIA
+171 TDIEMASVFIA

-222 KKNGDSLNVKPNLDA
+222 KKNGDSLNIKPNMDA
-237 VMYPDEDDDM
+237 VMYPDEDDDDM
-247 DEDEPPIEEKPTPD
+247 EDEPPIEEKPNPN

-271 ATDASNA
+271 ATDASNDA
-278 AGKIVDVAKKV
+278 DKIADAAKKV
-289 AKNPKDDP
+289 AKNPK
-297 FAEDEEFTNYSI
+297 
-309 FDDADKE
+309 
-316 VPAAKSVARF
+316 
-326 TKVPKANSTDEAE
+326 ANSADEDE
-339 DLDVEPVGLRDMSG
+339 DLDAEPVGLRDMSG
-353 DDVEEI
+353 DDVEET
-359 DEEDEVPE
+359 DPEDEVPE
-367 QPLVEQATIIP
+367 QPLVEQATIVP

>member
-12 MSFKVLMN
+12 LSFKVLMN

-75 EPDQTVYAIV
+75 EPDQTVYSIV

-125 DVTMIS
+125 DVTTIS

-141 NIGMEKSQK
+141 KIGMEKSQK

-171 TDIEMAAVFIA
+171 TDIEMASEFIA
-182 AICEDCNAADIR
+182 AICEDCNTADIR
-194 KSVAHA
+194 KAVAHA
-200 AKISGKDIVKTW
+200 AKISGKDINKSW

-237 VMYPDEDDDM
+237 VMYPDEDDGM

-261 PPKAKEEMDK
+261 PQKAK
-271 ATDASNA
+271 NV
-278 AGKIVDVAKKV
+278 AGKNVDAAKKIT
-289 AKNPKDDP
+289 KNPKDDP
-297 FAEDEEFTNYSI
+297 FAKDEEFTNYCI

-316 VPAAKSVARF
+316 VPAAKSAARF
-326 TKVPKANSTDEAE
+326 AKVPKANSADEDE
-339 DLDVEPVGLRDMSG
+339 DLDAEPVGLRDMSG
-353 DDVEEI
+353 DVEET
-359 DEEDEVPE
+359 DSEDEVSE

>member
-1 MFGKNK
+1 MFKIKNH
-7 NQDQK
+7 DQK
-12 MSFKVLMN
+12 LSFKVLMN

-36 DGRYLQ
+36 DGRYLK
-42 HNGVRRTIEVAKLAP
+42 HNDVRRTIEIAKLAP

-65 LESLKTSYGC
+65 LESLKTSFGRA
-75 EPDQTVYAIV
+75 PDQTVYAIV

-93 FQLFKPMKKKDIHR
+93 FQLFKPMRKKDIDR

-112 AAKAIFADAFMDT
+112 AAKAIFDNAFMDT
-125 DVTMIS
+125 DITKIS

-150 NYCNIMRVLQMF
+150 SYCHIMRVLQMF

-171 TDIEMAAVFIA
+171 TDIEMASVFIA

-194 KSVAHA
+194 KAVAHA

-212 KKDRKDTKKK
+212 KKDSKDTKKK

-247 DEDEPPIEEKPTPD
+247 EEDEPPIDEKPIPD
-261 PPKAKEEMDK
+261 PPKAKEKMNK
-271 ATDASNA
+271 ATGASNV
-278 AGKIVDVAKKV
+278 AGKTADAERK
-289 AKNPKDDP
+289 ATENPKNDSVD
-297 FAEDEEFTNYSI
+297 EDEALYI
-309 FDDADKE
+309 
-316 VPAAKSVARF
+316 
-326 TKVPKANSTDEAE
+326 
-339 DLDVEPVGLRDMSG
+339 EPIGLWEISG
-353 DDVEEI
+353 DDVEEA
-359 DEEDEVPE
+359 DSEDEVPE

>member
-1 MFGKNK
+1 MFKKNK

-12 MSFKVLMN
+12 MTFKVLMS
-20 DGHAATLAA
+20 DGHAATIAA
-29 SMPILLY
+29 VMPILLY
-36 DGRYLQ
+36 DGRYLK
-42 HNGVRRTIEVAKLAP
+42 HNGVRRTIEIAKLAP

-65 LESLKTSYGC
+65 LETLKTSFGC

-93 FQLFKPMKKKDIHR
+93 FRLFKPMKKKDIDR

-112 AAKAIFADAFMDT
+112 AAKAIFEDAFMDT
-125 DVTMIS
+125 NITTIS

-150 NYCNIMRVLQMF
+150 NYCAIMRVLQMF

-171 TDIEMAAVFIA
+171 TDVEMASEFIA

-194 KSVAHA
+194 KAVAHA
-200 AKISGKDIVKTW
+200 AKICGKDIGKSW
-212 KKDRKDTKKK
+212 KKDCKDTKKK
-222 KKNGDSLNVKPNLDA
+222 KKNGDPLNVKANLEA

-247 DEDEPPIEEKPTPD
+247 EDDEEPVEEKPMPD
-261 PPKAKEEMDK
+261 PLKVKEEMDK
-271 ATDASNA
+271 VTDAMLTNKETGKVDITPSKVA
-278 AGKIVDVAKKV
+278 DKIVDAAKKV
-289 AKNPKDDP
+289 TKNLKNDSS
-297 FAEDEEFTNYSI
+297 DEE
-309 FDDADKE
+309 DG
-316 VPAAKSVARF
+316 V
-326 TKVPKANSTDEAE
+326 DE
-339 DLDVEPVGLRDMSG
+339 DPVGLRDMSG

-359 DEEDEVPE
+359 DSEDEVPE

>member
-1 MFGKNK
+1 MFKNK
-7 NQDQK
+7 NHDQK
-12 MSFKVLMN
+12 LSFKVLMN

-36 DGRYLQ
+36 DGRYLK
-42 HNGVRRTIEVAKLAP
+42 HNDVRRTIEIAKLAP

-65 LESLKTSYGC
+65 LESLKTSFGRA
-75 EPDQTVYAIV
+75 PDQTVYAIV

-93 FQLFKPMKKKDIHR
+93 FQLFKPMRKKDIDR

-112 AAKAIFADAFMDT
+112 AAKAIFDNAFMDT
-125 DVTMIS
+125 DITKIS

-150 NYCNIMRVLQMF
+150 SYCHIMRVLQMF

-171 TDIEMAAVFIA
+171 TDIEMASVFIA

-194 KSVAHA
+194 KAVAHA

-222 KKNGDSLNVKPNLDA
+222 KKNDDSLNVKPNLDA
-237 VMYPDEDDDM
+237 VMYPDEDDEM
-247 DEDEPPIEEKPTPD
+247 EEDEPPIDEKPIPD

-271 ATDASNA
+271 VTDASNDA
-278 AGKIVDVAKKV
+278 DKIADAEKKV
-289 AKNPKDDP
+289 AKNPK
-297 FAEDEEFTNYSI
+297 
-309 FDDADKE
+309 
-316 VPAAKSVARF
+316 
-326 TKVPKANSTDEAE
+326 ANSADEDE
-339 DLDVEPVGLRDMSG
+339 DLDAEPVGLRDMSG
-353 DDVEEI
+353 DDVEET
-359 DEEDEVPE
+359 DPEDEVPE
-367 QPLVEQATIIP
+367 KPLVEQATIVP

>member
-7 NQDQK
+7 NRDKK
-12 MSFKVLMN
+12 MTFKVLMN

-29 SMPILLY
+29 GMPILLY

-42 HNGVRRTIEVAKLAP
+42 HNGVRRTIEVSKLAP

-75 EPDQTVYAIV
+75 EPEQTIYAIV

-125 DVTMIS
+125 DVTTIS

-150 NYCNIMRVLQMF
+150 NYCNIIRVLQMF

-194 KSVAHA
+194 KAVAHA

-247 DEDEPPIEEKPTPD
+247 DEDEPPIEEKPIPD
-261 PPKAKEEMDK
+261 PPKEKMDK
-271 ATDASNA
+271 ATGAERKA
-278 AGKIVDVAKKV
+278 TE
-289 AKNPKDDP
+289 NPKNDSVD
-297 FAEDEEFTNYSI
+297 ED
-309 FDDADKE
+309 
-316 VPAAKSVARF
+316 
-326 TKVPKANSTDEAE
+326 E
-339 DLDVEPVGLRDMSG
+339 DLDTEPIGLWDMSG
-353 DDVEEI
+353 DDVEETGS
-359 DEEDEVPE
+359 EDEVPE

>member
-1 MFGKNK
+1 MFKNK
-7 NQDQK
+7 NHDQK
-12 MSFKVLMN
+12 LSFKVLMN

-65 LESLKTSYGC
+65 LESLKTSFGRA
-75 EPDQTVYAIV
+75 PDQTVYAIV

-93 FQLFKPMKKKDIHR
+93 FQLFKPMKKKDIDR

-112 AAKAIFADAFMDT
+112 AAKAIFDNAFMDT
-125 DVTMIS
+125 DITKIS

-150 NYCNIMRVLQMF
+150 SYCNIMRVLQMF

-171 TDIEMAAVFIA
+171 TDIEMASVFIA

-194 KSVAHA
+194 KAVAHA

-222 KKNGDSLNVKPNLDA
+222 KKNGDSLNIKPNMDA
-237 VMYPDEDDDM
+237 VMYPDEDDDDM
-247 DEDEPPIEEKPTPD
+247 EDEPPIEEKPNPN

-271 ATDASNA
+271 VTDSSN
-278 AGKIVDVAKKV
+278 
-289 AKNPKDDP
+289 
-297 FAEDEEFTNYSI
+297 
-309 FDDADKE
+309 DADKVDNTE
-316 VPAAKSVARF
+316 KKV
-326 TKVPKANSTDEAE
+326 TKNLKNYSADEE
-339 DLDVEPVGLRDMSG
+339 DGADEEPTGLRDMSG
-353 DDVEEI
+353 DDVEET
-359 DEEDEVPE
+359 DPEDEVPE

>member
-1 MFGKNK
+1 MFKIK

-12 MSFKVLMN
+12 LSFKVLMN

-36 DGRYLQ
+36 DGRYLK
-42 HNGVRRTIEVAKLAP
+42 HNDVRRTIEIAKLAP

-65 LESLKTSYGC
+65 LESLKTSFGRA
-75 EPDQTVYAIV
+75 PDQTVYAIV

-93 FQLFKPMKKKDIHR
+93 FQLFKPMRKKDIDR

-112 AAKAIFADAFMDT
+112 AAKAIFDNAFMDT
-125 DVTMIS
+125 DITKIS

-150 NYCNIMRVLQMF
+150 SYCNIMRVLQMF

-194 KSVAHA
+194 KAVAHA

-222 KKNGDSLNVKPNLDA
+222 KKNGDSLNIKPNMDA
-237 VMYPDEDDDM
+237 VMYPDEDDDDM
-247 DEDEPPIEEKPTPD
+247 EDEPPIEEKPNPN

-271 ATDASNA
+271 VTDSSN
-278 AGKIVDVAKKV
+278 
-289 AKNPKDDP
+289 
-297 FAEDEEFTNYSI
+297 
-309 FDDADKE
+309 DADKVDNTE
-316 VPAAKSVARF
+316 KKV
-326 TKVPKANSTDEAE
+326 TKNLKNDSADEE
-339 DLDVEPVGLRDMSG
+339 DGADEEPTGLRDMSG
-353 DDVEEI
+353 DDVEET
-359 DEEDEVPE
+359 DPEDEVPE
-367 QPLVEQATIIP
+367 QPLVEQATIVP

>member
-1 MFGKNK
+1 MFKNK

-12 MSFKVLMN
+12 LSFKVLMN

-75 EPDQTVYAIV
+75 EPDQTVYAVV
-85 MPSWAFKK
+85 MPSWAFKR

-112 AAKAIFADAFMDT
+112 AAKAIFDDAFMDT
-125 DVTMIS
+125 DVTTIS

-141 NIGMEKSQK
+141 KIGMEKSQK
-150 NYCNIMRVLQMF
+150 NYCHIMRVLQMF

-194 KSVAHA
+194 KAVVHA

-247 DEDEPPIEEKPTPD
+247 DEDEPPIEEKPIPDMPD
-261 PPKAKEEMDK
+261 PLKVKKEMDK
-271 ATDASNA
+271 VTDVMYTDKETGKVDVSASKIA
-278 AGKIVDVAKKV
+278 DKIVDAAKKV
-289 AKNPKDDP
+289 TKNPKDDS
-297 FAEDEEFTNYSI
+297 ADEE
-309 FDDADKE
+309 
-316 VPAAKSVARF
+316 
-326 TKVPKANSTDEAE
+326 E
-339 DLDVEPVGLRDMSG
+339 DLDAEPTGLHDMSG

>member
-1 MFGKNK
+1 MFKNK

-12 MSFKVLMN
+12 LSFKVLMN

-36 DGRYLQ
+36 DGRYLK
-42 HNGVRRTIEVAKLAP
+42 HNNVRRTIEVAKLAP

-65 LESLKTSYGC
+65 LESLKTAYGC

-85 MPSWAFKK
+85 MPSWAFKR

-107 TVSYM
+107 TISYM
-112 AAKAIFADAFMDT
+112 AAKAIFADAFMDA
-125 DVTMIS
+125 DVTTIS

-141 NIGMEKSQK
+141 KMGMEKSQK
-150 NYCNIMRVLQMF
+150 NYCAIMRVLQMF

-171 TDIEMAAVFIA
+171 TDIEMASEFIA
-182 AICEDCNAADIR
+182 AICEDCNAADIH
-194 KSVAHA
+194 KAVVHA
-200 AKISGKDIVKTW
+200 AKISGKDIGKSW

-237 VMYPDEDDDM
+237 AMYPDEDDDM
-247 DEDEPPIEEKPTPD
+247 EDEDPIEEKPIMPD
-261 PPKAKEEMDK
+261 PLKVKEEMDK
-271 ATDASNA
+271 VTDAMFTDKETGKVNIDPSSVA
-278 AGKIVDVAKKV
+278 DKIVDAAKKV
-289 AKNPKDDP
+289 TKNLKNDSD
-297 FAEDEEFTNYSI
+297 
-309 FDDADKE
+309 
-316 VPAAKSVARF
+316 
-326 TKVPKANSTDEAE
+326 E
-339 DLDVEPVGLRDMSG
+339 DLDAEPAGLHDMSG

-359 DEEDEVPE
+359 DSEDEVPE

>member
-12 MSFKVLMN
+12 LSFKVLMN

-29 SMPILLY
+29 GMPILLY
-36 DGRYLQ
+36 DGRYLR
-42 HNGVRRTIEVAKLAP
+42 HNGVRRTIEVSKLAP

-75 EPDQTVYAIV
+75 EPDQTVYAVI

-93 FQLFKPMKKKDIHR
+93 FQLFKPMRKKDIDR

-112 AAKAIFADAFMDT
+112 TAKAVFADAFMDT
-125 DVTMIS
+125 DVTTIS

-136 DSVNT
+136 DSINT

-150 NYCNIMRVLQMF
+150 SYCNIMRVLQMF

-171 TDIEMAAVFIA
+171 TDIEMASVFIA

-194 KSVAHA
+194 KAVAHA

-247 DEDEPPIEEKPTPD
+247 DEDEPPIEEKPIHD
-261 PPKAKEEMDK
+261 PPKEKMDK
-271 ATDASNA
+271 ATGAERKA
-278 AGKIVDVAKKV
+278 TE
-289 AKNPKDDP
+289 NPKNDSVD
-297 FAEDEEFTNYSI
+297 ED
-309 FDDADKE
+309 
-316 VPAAKSVARF
+316 
-326 TKVPKANSTDEAE
+326 E
-339 DLDVEPVGLRDMSG
+339 DLDTEPIGLWEISG
-353 DDVEEI
+353 DDVEET
-359 DEEDEVPE
+359 DYGDEVPE

>member
-12 MSFKVLMN
+12 LSFKVLMN

-36 DGRYLQ
+36 DGRYLK
-42 HNGVRRTIEVAKLAP
+42 HNDVRRTIEIAKLAP

-65 LESLKTSYGC
+65 LESLKTSFGRA
-75 EPDQTVYAIV
+75 PDQTVYAIV

-93 FQLFKPMKKKDIHR
+93 FQLFKPMKKKDIDR

-112 AAKAIFADAFMDT
+112 AAKAIFDNAFMDT
-125 DVTMIS
+125 DITKIS

-171 TDIEMAAVFIA
+171 TDIEMASVFIA

-194 KSVAHA
+194 KAVAHA

-222 KKNGDSLNVKPNLDA
+222 KKNGDSLNIKPNMDA
-237 VMYPDEDDDM
+237 VMYPDEDDDDM
-247 DEDEPPIEEKPTPD
+247 EDEPPIEEKPNPN

-271 ATDASNA
+271 VTDSSN
-278 AGKIVDVAKKV
+278 
-289 AKNPKDDP
+289 
-297 FAEDEEFTNYSI
+297 
-309 FDDADKE
+309 DADKVDNTE
-316 VPAAKSVARF
+316 KKV
-326 TKVPKANSTDEAE
+326 TKNLKNDSADEE
-339 DLDVEPVGLRDMSG
+339 DGADEEPTGLRDMSG
-353 DDVEEI
+353 DDVEET
-359 DEEDEVPE
+359 DPEDEVPE
-367 QPLVEQATIIP
+367 QPLVEQATIVP